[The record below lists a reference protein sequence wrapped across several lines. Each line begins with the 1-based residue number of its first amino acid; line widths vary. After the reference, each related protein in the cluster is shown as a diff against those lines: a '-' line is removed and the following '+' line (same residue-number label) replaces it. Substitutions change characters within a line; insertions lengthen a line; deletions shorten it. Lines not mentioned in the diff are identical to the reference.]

1 MEKDILEGK
10 KIVIGITGSIAAY
23 KIASLVS
30 SLKKRNAQVHVIMTL
45 NATKFI
51 SPLTFESLTGNKVHT
66 DTFDLSPDH
75 SIHHITLVKNCDI
88 FLIAPASANIIGKI
102 VHGIADDML
111 TSTFIAYDGK
121 KMISPAMNCI
131 MYENQV
137 NQDNLKLCEK
147 YGIKVIEP
155 AEGHLACGDSG
166 KGKLPEPEF
175 LLDEIIYEIGYK
187 KDLKGKKILVTAGPT
202 QESIDPVRYITNHS
216 TGKMGYSIAK
226 IAAYRG
232 AEVILVSGPVNIP
245 KPGHV
250 KIINVISAKDMFE
263 AVKKEFL
270 NCDIII
276 KAAAVADYKP
286 KNYSDEKI
294 KKKDNELNIE
304 LEKTD
309 DILKYLGENKKEGQ
323 LLIGFS
329 METSNMEENSKAK
342 LVKKNLDM
350 IVANNLKDKGAGF
363 GTDTNIVT
371 LITAK
376 ESKKLE
382 MMSKDKVADEIF
394 NEILSWNNNDKK

>member
-1 MEKDILEGK
+1 MEKNVLEGK
-10 KIVIGITGSIAAY
+10 KIIIGITGSIAAY

-30 SLKKRNAQVHVIMTL
+30 SLTKRKAEVHVIMTT

-51 SPLTFESLTGNKVHT
+51 SPLTFESLTGNKVHL

-88 FLIAPASANIIGKI
+88 FLIAPATANIIGKI

-111 TSTFIAYDGK
+111 TSTFIAYNGI
-121 KMISPAMNCI
+121 KMIAPAMNCI
-131 MYENQV
+131 MYENQI

-155 AEGHLACGDSG
+155 SEGHLACGDNG

-232 AEVILVSGPVNIP
+232 ADVVLISGPVNIP
-245 KPGHV
+245 EPNKV
-250 KIINVISAKDMFE
+250 KIIKIITAKEMFE
-263 AVKKEFL
+263 AVKKEYL

-276 KAAAVADYKP
+276 KSAAVADYKP

-329 METSNMEENSKAK
+329 METNNMEENSRAK
-342 LVKKNLDM
+342 LVKK
-350 IVANNLKDKGAGF
+350 IW
-363 GTDTNIVT
+363 I
-371 LITAK
+371 
-376 ESKKLE
+376 
-382 MMSKDKVADEIF
+382 
-394 NEILSWNNNDKK
+394 

>member
-175 LLDEIIYEIGYK
+175 LLEEIIYEIGYK

-250 KIINVISAKDMFE
+250 KVINVISAKDMFE

-394 NEILSWNNNDKK
+394 NEILSWNNKK